1 MSTIE
6 GMKQSILSVA
16 KLFLGWP
23 LTLLAFYFIWKIFLS
38 QTAQATFSLTHINY
52 FFVFLSLTL
61 FTLYFLGRCLLWQ
74 IIAKYL
80 GHTIPFSHTAYFWS
94 VSEIKRYVP
103 GNIWSYLGRGVL
115 FAQKGMSKRDLF
127 LGFFLEAQILIIAS
141 CVLALPAVFY
151 LTEMFLPKVSFVI
164 EVLASVGLLMG
175 VAAYIWQRKI
185 LLFLPKK
192 VHKLSD
198 MLASPH
204 SPHELSHICL
214 WGIGVFLFFGLGYL
228 ASIYAFVS
236 VMSPIL
242 LLSLS
247 VFAFIVGYLALLTP
261 SGLGIR
267 EGVLIFGL
275 STFLSAS
282 EAISIA
288 LLGRIL
294 LTLAEVV
301 ALGITYVLYKNDER
315 SPRIHSS

>member
-1 MSTIE
+1 
-6 GMKQSILSVA
+6 MKQSALSLA

-23 LTLLAFYFIWKIFLS
+23 LTLLAFYFIWKVFAS
-38 QTAQATFSLTHINY
+38 QTSQATFSITHINY
-52 FFVFLSLTL
+52 VFVLLSLVL
-61 FTLYFLGRCLLWQ
+61 FTIYFLGRCLLWQ

-127 LGFFLEAQILIIAS
+127 LGFFLEAQVLVIAS
-141 CVLALPAVFY
+141 CILALPAVFY
-151 LTEMFLPKVSFVI
+151 LAKMFLPNISFFI
-164 EVLASVGLLMG
+164 ESLASLGLLLG
-175 VAAYIWQRKI
+175 VVAYIWQRKV
-185 LLFLPKK
+185 LFFLPKK
-192 VHKLSD
+192 LHKVSD

-204 SPHELSHICL
+204 TTHELSHICL

-228 ASIYAFVS
+228 ASMYAFVS
-236 VMSPIL
+236 VMSPVL

-267 EGVLIFGL
+267 EGMLVFGL
-275 STFLSAS
+275 STFLSAN
-282 EAISIA
+282 EAVSIA

-294 LTLAEVV
+294 LTLAEVI
-301 ALGITYVLYKNDER
+301 ALGITYLLYKNDER
-315 SPRIHSS
+315 SPRNHSS